1 LSYDSI
7 YMTDSSTA
15 KNNIPW
21 VEKYRPTHFDDIV
34 LDPMNRSLFQ
44 EILNKDYFP
53 NLLFYGPPGTGKTTT
68 IMNLIHAYQLKHN
81 QVSRG
86 TIIHLNASDERGIDI
101 IRNQIYQFVKSK
113 NLFEKGIKFVILDE
127 VDYMT
132 KNAQQAL
139 KYLLQSSSQ
148 NVRFSL
154 ICNYISRIDESLKN
168 EFIAIRFNQLP
179 QTEITGFLQQIAQ
192 KENIELSKTSID
204 TIQQLYKSDIRSM
217 INFIQLHQSGLIW
230 DNNIITDEIYHTIYI
245 SLTNIET
252 NKTAFLRYMHEIS
265 IQYNTDKRNLLNQ
278 FFNYIVRKMP
288 HICSVSFLNM
298 AECIIHATSD
308 TELEDVL
315 LYVFYHFHKEDST
328 ATKQLV

>member
-1 LSYDSI
+1 
-7 YMTDSSTA
+7 MTDSSTA

-21 VEKYRPTHFDDIV
+21 VEKYRPTQFSDIV

-44 EILNKDYFP
+44 QILDKDYFP

-68 IMNLIHAYQLKHN
+68 IMNLIQSYQLKHN

-113 NLFEKGIKFVILDE
+113 NLFEKGMKFVILDE

-139 KYLLQSSSQ
+139 KYLLQNSSQ

-168 EFIAIRFNQLP
+168 EFISVRFNQLP
-179 QTEITGFLQQIAQ
+179 KPEITGFLQQIAE
-192 KENIELSKTSID
+192 KENIELSTSAID
-204 TIQQLYKSDIRSM
+204 TIQHLYKSDIRSM
-217 INFIQLHQSGLIW
+217 INFIQLHQSGLTW
-230 DNNIITDEIYHTIYI
+230 DNNIITDDIYEKIYKI
-245 SLTNIET
+245 LTENTSDIHG
-252 NKTAFLRYMHEIS
+252 FLRYIHEIS

-278 FFNYIVRKMP
+278 FFNYIVRNMP
-288 HICSVSFLNM
+288 DKCNPSFLNM
-298 AECIIHATSD
+298 VECVIHATAD
-308 TELEDVL
+308 TDLDDIL
-315 LYVFYHFHKEDST
+315 HYIFDNFPNTIPSII
-328 ATKQLV
+328 

>member
-1 LSYDSI
+1 
-7 YMTDSSTA
+7 MTDSSNA

-44 EILNKDYFP
+44 QILDKNYFP

-68 IMNLIHAYQLKHN
+68 IMNLINSYQKKHN

-139 KYLLQSSSQ
+139 KYLLQNSSQ

-168 EFIAIRFNQLP
+168 EFISVRFNQLP
-179 QTEITGFLQQIAQ
+179 KAEITGFLQRIKE
-192 KENIELSKTSID
+192 KENIELSSVAID

-217 INFIQLHQSGLIW
+217 INFIQLHQSGFKW
-230 DNNIITDEIYHTIYI
+230 DNNIITDDIYI
-245 SLTNIET
+245 YINRILTTDKSDIDS
-252 NKTAFLRYMHEIS
+252 FLRYMQEIS
-265 IQYNTDKRNLLNQ
+265 IQFNTDKRNLLNQ
-278 FFNYIVRKMP
+278 FFNFTVRKMP
-288 HICSVSFLNM
+288 ERCTPHFLNM
-298 AECIIHATSD
+298 AECVIHATAD
-308 TELEDVL
+308 TDLEDVL
-315 LYVFYHFHKEDST
+315 RYVFDNFE
-328 ATKQLV
+328 